1 MVSFGMVVDISI
13 FILFLWVK
21 DKIKIKFYL
30 LFDQIELYIFI
41 VMLYELLM
49 GVIDDVKKEDI
60 RILI

>member
-21 DKIKIKFYL
+21 EKVKIKFYL